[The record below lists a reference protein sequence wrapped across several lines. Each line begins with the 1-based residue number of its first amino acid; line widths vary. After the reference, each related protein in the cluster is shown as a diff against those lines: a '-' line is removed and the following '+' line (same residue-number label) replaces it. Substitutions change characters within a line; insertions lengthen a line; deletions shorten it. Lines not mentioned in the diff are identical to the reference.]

1 MEMTQLE
8 LTILGIIREKSC
20 HAYNV
25 EKIIEEKG
33 IRDRLQIGFSTIYS
47 TLKKMEKTGL
57 LESHFKAQ
65 EHLPGRRVYSVTF
78 KGRQL
83 FSEEIKKALSQPQR
97 ENSLF
102 ETGLSFGEALDKKE
116 MKEALSLYD
125 SELSRMIQLKVKE
138 LTRVNN
144 PSAIERAMLSR
155 PLTLWQAERKWIR
168 ELLALL

>member
-1 MEMTQLE
+1 
-8 LTILGIIREKSC
+8 
-20 HAYNV
+20 
-25 EKIIEEKG
+25 
-33 IRDRLQIGFSTIYS
+33 
-47 TLKKMEKTGL
+47 
-57 LESHFKAQ
+57 
-65 EHLPGRRVYSVTF
+65 
-78 KGRQL
+78 
-83 FSEEIKKALSQPQR
+83 
-97 ENSLF
+97 
-102 ETGLSFGEALDKKE
+102 LSFGEALDKKE